1 MSLIAGGLISDTCRL
16 SSSMAGIQ
24 IQLGRNV
31 ARLRKEA
38 GMSQEAFADHAGL
51 ARSYISDIER
61 GARNPTIAVVER
73 LAKALPV
80 SPGRLLD

>member
-1 MSLIAGGLISDTCRL
+1 MG
-16 SSSMAGIQ
+16 GIQ

-51 ARSYISDIER
+51 ARSYVSDIER
-61 GARNPTIAVVER
+61 GARNPTVEIVGR
-73 LAKALPV
+73 LAKALKVKP
-80 SPGRLLD
+80 SQLLE